1 MKECLFNDAAA
12 FLSGYSS
19 LLRADL
25 DTFPTP
31 GGDDF
36 IDDQDDDDHDDSDD
50 DDDDHYDDDDY

>member
-31 GGDDF
+31 GGDDH
-36 IDDQDDDDHDDSDD
+36 IDDHDD
-50 DDDDHYDDDDY
+50 DDDDSDDHDNHHYDDDGY